1 MNQNRLFEKHY
12 NELQSICNSIV
23 DNIKELDTLLTL
35 DNFLLFIDLFQK
47 ESIRLDVSKK
57 VLSAYKA
64 NVPVPTYEEETNISD
79 VVVMNALMHIAK
91 ALNDG
96 IT

>member
-12 NELQSICNSIV
+12 AELQTICNSIV

-47 ESIRLDVSKK
+47 DSVRSDVSKK
-57 VLSAYKA
+57 VLQAYKL
-64 NVPVPTYEEETNISD
+64 NVPVPSYEEESSVSD